1 MGYFDYWRERAAVIK
16 SGDTLFVTVNFVRH
30 TCDPLL
36 PVLTSSPSRDGDVA
50 VYVFQIN
57 KPSLLNLF
65 LKNSVLVS
73 AFMVLST
80 VFYFINSPNN
90 SPLSHSV
97 LPVLILPYWS
107 FQPYVSFMKV
117 SLSPDIILC
126 RWPGLKHQVTNNPKF
141 LDVEIWAY
149 LEISCLVPVFKVTPL
164 SMHPL
169 GQPFKPRDHGARP
182 RWPGYVRNHAF
193 EEGSSIFETA
203 SPSTAD
209 SL

>member
-1 MGYFDYWRERAAVIK
+1 MTTTTMMMMMVMMDGSVILDMNGVRGSLISFWSPRA
-16 SGDTLFVTVNFVRH
+16 
-30 TCDPLL
+30 PLHVVGML
-36 PVLTSSPSRDGDVA
+36 WY
-50 VYVFQIN
+50 YVKDRNQ
-57 KPSLLNLF
+57 PSLPTPF
-65 LKNSVLVS
+65 YPVLVS
-73 AFMVLST
+73 ISVFVALST
-80 VFYFINSPNN
+80 VFHFINSPNN
-90 SPLSHSV
+90 TPLSHSV

-126 RWPGLKHQVTNNPKF
+126 SWPGLKHRVTNNPKF
-141 LDVEIWAY
+141 LDVQIWAY
-149 LEISCLVPVFKVTPL
+149 LEISCLVRVFKVTLL

-169 GQPFKPRDHGARP
+169 GQPFKPCDHGARP
-182 RWPGYVRNHAF
+182 RWLGYVRNHAL